1 MEWSEAHHRVVF
13 RFKILI
19 LFLYLLNEFLII
31 MFVFGFFQ
39 DIERERKKRDNLE
52 AMDEDIEEEDVAEI
66 KAAHFEESMK
76 YARRS

>member
-1 MEWSEAHHRVVF
+1 
-13 RFKILI
+13 
-19 LFLYLLNEFLII
+19 